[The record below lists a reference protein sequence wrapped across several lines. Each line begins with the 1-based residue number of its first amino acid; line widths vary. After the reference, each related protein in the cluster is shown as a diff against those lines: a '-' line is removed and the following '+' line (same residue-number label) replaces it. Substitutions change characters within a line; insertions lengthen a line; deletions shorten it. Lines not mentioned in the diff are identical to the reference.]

1 MLSIGCYP
9 QGEKAQHV
17 SQLLIGLILGISIGS
32 VAYIVGALT
41 SSGALVAAIIGG
53 LTFGYGGIIPTIL
66 LILFFTT
73 SSALSRLR
81 AQNKPGLDAIP
92 AKSGRRDPGQVLANG
107 GLPAALA
114 VLYGVYGDLSWLVAL
129 TGALAASNA
138 DTWSTELGMLARRP
152 PRLITTGKVV
162 EPGVSGGVTQ
172 EGTLAGAAGAGLIGF
187 TAGILTGEWMASLAV
202 LAGGFAG
209 ALFDSLLGATVQA
222 MYYCPACTLV
232 TERHPIHNCGSAT
245 RHLRG
250 WRWLN
255 NDVVNFFA
263 SGLGAISTL
272 LLWRWF

>member
-92 AKSGRRDPGQVLANG
+92 AKSGRRDPGQ
-107 GLPAALA
+107 
-114 VLYGVYGDLSWLVAL
+114 
-129 TGALAASNA
+129 GALAASNA